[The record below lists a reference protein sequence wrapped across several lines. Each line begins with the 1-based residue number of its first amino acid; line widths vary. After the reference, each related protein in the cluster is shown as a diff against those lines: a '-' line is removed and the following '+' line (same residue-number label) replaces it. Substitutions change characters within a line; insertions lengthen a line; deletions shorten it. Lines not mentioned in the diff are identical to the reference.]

1 MSQKVILSA
10 TKLQS
15 TYMTFRSII
24 SHNNPYILQRWSVG
38 LFTLPQNFKKILD
51 EAPAEKTSEEAK
63 DKRGEVVE
71 DQGIKVICVGLS
83 R

>member
-1 MSQKVILSA
+1 M
-10 TKLQS
+10 
-15 TYMTFRSII
+15 
-24 SHNNPYILQRWSVG
+24 
-38 LFTLPQNFKKILD
+38 FTLPQNFKKILD

-71 DQGIKVICVGLS
+71 EQGIKVICVGLS